1 MFARLSNQNFA
12 IAVVTAFAIVVV
24 GIALVL
30 SATGAF
36 SAMNS
41 IPAGF

>member
-1 MFARLSNQNFA
+1 MFARISNQNFA
-12 IAVVTAFAIVVV
+12 IAVVTAFAILVVS
-24 GIALVL
+24 IALLL
-30 SATGAF
+30 SAAGAF